1 MVTKNVMYFT
11 DREVEFVH
19 LLVKIGI
26 QRTVAMVL
34 VFLANTTGATSRD
47 IERGTDLRQPEVSS
61 AMKFL
66 TCRAWVKSHEIPQ
79 EHKSGRPSRVYEL
92 AKPIT
97 GIMDCI
103 EKETKD
109 KANDQ
114 LALFTKLQE
123 YLP

>member
-11 DREVEFVH
+11 DEDVEFVH
-19 LLVKIGI
+19 LLVTIGI
-26 QRTVAMVL
+26 QRTVATVL

-66 TCRAWVKSHEIPQ
+66 TGRAWVKSHEIPQ
-79 EHKSGRPSRVYEL
+79 GYKGGRPSRVYEL

-97 GIMDCI
+97 GIIDCI

-109 KANDQ
+109 KAKDK
-114 LALFTKLQE
+114 LALFRKLQD